1 MKTDGWYLFVSFE
14 NFNVSLRQA
23 VSQNVGE
30 PEDLQEVKA
39 SAMVVAIMMA
49 ASKNLILVFL
59 SWAKIDK
66 KEQGSRDKVQG
77 NRQWATGN
85 GLPIA
90 IGKAMVLDA
99 S

>member
-66 KEQGSRDKVQG
+66 KEQGSRDKIQG
-77 NRQWATGN
+77 KAQGTRWYAIGN
-85 GLPIA
+85 GQQ
-90 IGKAMVLDA
+90 AMG
-99 S
+99 SR